1 MRFLS
6 LAAAALATSLASASA
21 PAPSAAQPVE
31 PTAKSCPRDVVSMR
45 TKLIKTAVQL
55 ERAGGGG
62 KGQMC
67 SAYRQYADAVSRAR
81 QLFDRCNSE
90 KALDRD
96 LSSIDAAIQVAAAA
110 IASNCSIE

>member
-6 LAAAALATSLASASA
+6 LAAAALATSLASA
-21 PAPSAAQPVE
+21 PAPSAAQPAE
-31 PTAKSCPRDVVSMR
+31 PAAKSCPRDVVSMR

-90 KALDRD
+90 NALDRD
-96 LSSIDAAIQVAAAA
+96 LSSIDAAIQVAEAA